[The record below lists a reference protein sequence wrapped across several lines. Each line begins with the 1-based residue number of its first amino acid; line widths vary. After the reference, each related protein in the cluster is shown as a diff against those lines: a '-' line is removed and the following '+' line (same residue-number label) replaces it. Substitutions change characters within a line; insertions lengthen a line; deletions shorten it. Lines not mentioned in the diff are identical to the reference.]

1 MCLLIRKGFKSQVNW
16 LGSENTQA
24 GVMPPRTL
32 VSNFTLCLYELTY
45 IQNYSLEEASKLVQ
59 LEILFLKLAR
69 KGLIYWVWRCEDSLI
84 RDTAQ

>member
-1 MCLLIRKGFKSQVNW
+1 MCLLIRKGFKTHVNW

-24 GVMPPRTL
+24 GVTPPRTL
-32 VSNFTLCLYELTY
+32 VSNFILCLYELTN
-45 IQNYSLEEASKLVQ
+45 IQNYSLEEASKFVQ

-69 KGLIYWVWRCEDSLI
+69 KGLIYWVWRCEDNLI